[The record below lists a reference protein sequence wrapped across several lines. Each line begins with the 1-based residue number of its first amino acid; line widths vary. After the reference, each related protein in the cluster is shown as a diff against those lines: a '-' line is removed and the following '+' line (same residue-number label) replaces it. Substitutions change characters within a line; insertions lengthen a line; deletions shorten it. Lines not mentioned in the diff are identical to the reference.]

1 MDSNTCSCLDIY
13 EQVFVEQQQGDTKM
27 AIAPIPQQEEMDLFE
42 MPWPKPMLRLVT
54 DSAPERAE
62 ELRFEGQPAAVVTT
76 MTARHDRR
84 SVVQRRRV
92 VAGVA
97 AGVLLVLLAL
107 PVQALGGVTATGKAA
122 PGGVVAGLADG
133 SLYVVQPGDT
143 VASVAHELNPAGDQ
157 GALQAKIRGVVGSSV
172 LVPGEHILLP

>member
-1 MDSNTCSCLDIY
+1 
-13 EQVFVEQQQGDTKM
+13 M

-76 MTARHDRR
+76 MTGRHDRR
-84 SVVQRRRV
+84 SVVQRRRI

-107 PVQALGGVTATGKAA
+107 PVQALGGVTAT
-122 PGGVVAGLADG
+122 GLADG